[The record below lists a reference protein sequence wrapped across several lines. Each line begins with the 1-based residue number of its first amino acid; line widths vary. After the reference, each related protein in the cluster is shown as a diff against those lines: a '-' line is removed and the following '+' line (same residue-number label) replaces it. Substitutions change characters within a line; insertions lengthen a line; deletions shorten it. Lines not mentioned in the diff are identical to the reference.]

1 MNLELLKVCCTL
13 ACSVRKINSAAFQ
26 YSDFYCFKCFTFQ
39 FRGEMRSAED
49 RIWSKWFYL
58 EEEQHFKQTFQGWS
72 DTGSSCLALTTKKR
86 LVKPTGAEQQRGAG
100 DLGFSSWHSAFTTC
114 REGAE
119 HRAGQILCLCFI
131 NSVLVPTVSL
141 QWVQALPFSSSLQQT
156 CFQDLVVFSSSVIE
170 SVLSKLV
177 ERLLTLLYI
186 ALLEIQKITLNSV
199 NIVVLGFFFPGGQQY
214 LLCFCERKLK
224 YSLGN
229 HRLTR

>member
-72 DTGSSCLALTTKKR
+72 DTGSSCLALTTKKI
-86 LVKPTGAEQQRGAG
+86 LVKPIGAEQQRETC
-100 DLGFSSWHSAFTTC
+100 DLGFSSCHSAFTMC

-119 HRAGQILCLCFI
+119 HRAGYILCLFIII
-131 NSVLVPTVSL
+131 NSVLVLTVCL
-141 QWVQALPFSSSLQQT
+141 QWVALT
-156 CFQDLVVFSSSVIE
+156 ACFQLLFYNREVFRTWSFLV
-170 SVLSKLV
+170 
-177 ERLLTLLYI
+177 
-186 ALLEIQKITLNSV
+186 AL
-199 NIVVLGFFFPGGQQY
+199 
-214 LLCFCERKLK
+214 
-224 YSLGN
+224 
-229 HRLTR
+229 